1 VNPPLPPEHE
11 RTTGTRPT
19 GTASDADAATAVQQM
34 FDSAAPRYDLL
45 NHLLSFGID
54 HWWWWRAARA
64 FRAVLTR
71 PEAVVLDLCCG
82 TGEMTMALY
91 KHRPQSPTDA
101 PLLAIDFSHNML
113 ARGARK
119 FAPHNIV
126 PIQGDALHLPLADS
140 SIDLVT
146 LAFGFR
152 NLANYEAGLT
162 ELFRVLKPGGQIGIL
177 EFNQPQGIVG
187 AVYLLYFTKLLPAL
201 GGLVSGERGAYE
213 YLPESV
219 ARFPRPPRMKE
230 MIRAAGFADAAWTG
244 YTFGTAGL
252 YRGIKPAR

>member
-1 VNPPLPPEHE
+1 VSGPSLPEHE
-11 RTTGTRPT
+11 RTTGTRPA
-19 GTASDADAATAVQQM
+19 GTVTDADAATAVRQM

-64 FRAVLTR
+64 FRAVLAR
-71 PEAVVLDLCCG
+71 PDSVVLDLCCG

-91 KHRPQSPTDA
+91 KYRPKSVSDA
-101 PLLAIDFSHNML
+101 PMLAIDFSHNML
-113 ARGARK
+113 SRGAQK

-126 PIQGDALHLPLADS
+126 PIQGDALRLPLADS

-152 NLANYEAGLT
+152 NLANYEAGLA
-162 ELFRVLKPGGQIGIL
+162 ELLRVLKPGGQIGIL
-177 EFNQPQGIVG
+177 EFNQPEGLIG
-187 AVYLLYFTKLLPAL
+187 AIYLIYFTKLLPAL
-201 GGLVSGERGAYE
+201 GGLVSGERGAYG

-219 ARFPRPPRMKE
+219 ARFPRPPRMKQ
-230 MIRAAGFADAAWTG
+230 MIAAAGFHDARWTG

-252 YRGIKPAR
+252 YRGVKP

>member
-1 VNPPLPPEHE
+1 MSAPPPAEHE

-19 GTASDADAATAVQQM
+19 GTATDADAATAVQQM
-34 FDSAAPRYDLL
+34 FDSAAPKYDLL

-64 FRAVLTR
+64 FRTILTR
-71 PEAVVLDLCCG
+71 PDSVVLDLCCG

-91 KHRPQSPTDA
+91 KYRPRSANEA
-101 PLLAIDFSHNML
+101 PVLAIDFSHNML

-119 FAPHNIV
+119 FAGHNIV

-152 NLANYEAGLT
+152 NLANYEAGLV
-162 ELFRVLKPGGQIGIL
+162 ELFRVLKPGGQLGIL
-177 EFNQPQGIVG
+177 EFNQPEGLVG
-187 AVYLLYFTKLLPAL
+187 AIYLLYFTKLLPAL
-201 GGLVSGERGAYE
+201 GGLVSGERGAYA

-219 ARFPRPPRMKE
+219 ARFPRPPRMKQ
-230 MIRAAGFADAAWTG
+230 MIAAAGFRDAAWTG

-252 YRGIKPAR
+252 YRGRKP